1 MTGQPTGGQWQWPS
15 NAWQPPPVPLPPQA
29 GPPRGGPPVAPPPE
43 PPRRSRKVWAVAAG
57 GTLAVLAAV
66 LVMCGPGSGDDV
78 RVVALPDAS
87 PSATPSD
94 VLTDGT
100 PAPSPLPSPTSAE
113 STAASSG
120 DPAATP
126 AATPA
131 AAPAGPEH
139 ADGRHPSP
147 SAHPR
152 SGRTPHPSPGTRPT
166 PGGGAQTVPSLG
178 PGSIC
183 DQAERIGRWP
193 AGSQQGRLCREFYG

>member
-1 MTGQPTGGQWQWPS
+1 M
-15 NAWQPPPVPLPPQA
+15 
-29 GPPRGGPPVAPPPE
+29 
-43 PPRRSRKVWAVAAG
+43 AAG

-120 DPAATP
+120 DP